1 VIFTTFFLGLM
12 GSLHCAGMC
21 GPLVL
26 LTPIVPGTPIAS
38 RLTYHAGRI
47 SVYALLGLLFGAIG
61 ESLVL
66 AGFQRWLSIIVG
78 VLMLAIIPLKGQLTR
93 APFFVKKLFGRFLQQ
108 RTFRSIFALGAT
120 NGLLPCGLVYV
131 AATASVADGSI
142 LQSSLSMIAFGLGTL
157 PMLLGIS
164 FARQRINPTAVPFLR
179 RLAPWTVAVAALL
192 LIARADPVS
201 LLKGNSSSSHC
212 PACIR

>member
-1 VIFTTFFLGLM
+1 VIFTTFILGLM

-26 LTPIVPGTPIAS
+26 LTPVVPGSPIAS

-61 ESLVL
+61 ESIVL

-93 APFFVKKLFGRFLQQ
+93 APYFVKKLFGRFLQQ
-108 RTFRSIFALGAT
+108 RTFPSILALGAT

-131 AATASVADGSI
+131 AATASVANADI
-142 LQSSLSMIAFGLGTL
+142 LQSSLSMITFGLGTL

-164 FARQRINPTAVPFLR
+164 FARQRVNPAAIPLLR
-179 RLAPWTVAVAALL
+179 RLVPWTVAVAALL
-192 LIARADPVS
+192 LIVRGDPISLWKGDAGQARCPV
-201 LLKGNSSSSHC
+201 C
-212 PACIR
+212 AR